1 MSTELKIAF
10 ALVISAA
17 LMLIGSFGYSAYE
30 MLKEYK
36 EIEDC
41 RNMPI
46 NDFFQDDNCK
56 KYREVIE
63 NERK

>member
-1 MSTELKIAF
+1 MSTELKIVFVLTTVGVLMIVGAF
-10 ALVISAA
+10 AYAT
-17 LMLIGSFGYSAYE
+17 YE
-30 MLKEYK
+30 MLKEHK

-63 NERK
+63 SERK